1 MRLFIAREALDSHL
15 KIGGAI
21 ADPSA
26 SPTAKLG
33 AAARATL
40 HYAWWYPT
48 RWLGWGRWPRYAE
61 CGKLARHVRFVHR
74 ASRRLARS
82 LLHAIVRF
90 GPRLE
95 KKQAVLGRLVD
106 IGAELFA
113 MAAACVKAQW
123 FRTSKSAEERAHAE
137 TACDLADVFCRLARR
152 RIAGHFAALF
162 DNDDAVVYRTA
173 QRALAGEF
181 RWLETKG
188 VAN

>member
-1 MRLFIAREALDSHL
+1 
-15 KIGGAI
+15 
-21 ADPSA
+21 
-26 SPTAKLG
+26 
-33 AAARATL
+33 
-40 HYAWWYPT
+40 
-48 RWLGWGRWPRYAE
+48 
-61 CGKLARHVRFVHR
+61 VNR
-74 ASRRLARS
+74 ASRRLARA

-113 MAAACVKAQW
+113 MAAACVKAQS

-137 TACDLADVFCRLARR
+137 PACDLADVFCRLARR
-152 RIAGHFAALF
+152 RVAAHFAALF

-188 VAN
+188 VVS